1 MPVDM
6 LGRKKELTE
15 ALACLNY
22 ALEVK
27 FSYELDEARRLIRA
41 ELNQEHAEL

>member
-1 MPVDM
+1 VDM

-22 ALEVK
+22 ALEVQ
-27 FSYELDEARRLIRA
+27 FSAELDEARRLIRV
-41 ELNQEHAEL
+41 ELDREHAEL